1 MRIRVEHN
9 GTSFEFERKP
19 MDDGRF
25 RAACKIVG
33 AALYVGL
40 AWIVASICGLF
51 GFVALAI
58 VSLFAFM
65 AYVGF

>member
-9 GTSFEFERKP
+9 GTAFEFERTP
-19 MDDGRF
+19 MDEGRF
-25 RAACKIVG
+25 RAVCKIVG

-58 VSLFAFM
+58 VSLFACL
-65 AYVGF
+65 AYVGI

>member
-9 GTSFEFERKP
+9 GTAFEYERKP
-19 MDDGRF
+19 MDEGRF
-25 RAACKIVG
+25 RAVCKIVG

-65 AYVGF
+65 EYFGI